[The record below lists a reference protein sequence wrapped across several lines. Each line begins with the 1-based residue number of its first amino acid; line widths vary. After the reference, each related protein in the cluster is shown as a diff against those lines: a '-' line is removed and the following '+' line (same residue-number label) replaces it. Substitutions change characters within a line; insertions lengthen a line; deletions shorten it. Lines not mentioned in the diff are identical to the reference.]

1 MTAGRVARR
10 IALVLALGLAGCGPG
25 NAPPPREMPDVRLET
40 LAGQSVSLQDFR
52 GQVLLVD
59 FWATWCA
66 PCEQS
71 IPDLMRLQERYQKSG
86 FRIIGVALDLQG
98 ASVVAPFVERL
109 GVNYTI
115 LLGDERTAGAFGG
128 IIGLPTS
135 FLIDRQ
141 GRIVERFVGVR
152 DRATYE
158 NLIRTLL

>member
-1 MTAGRVARR
+1 MTGRAGRR
-10 IALVLALGLAGCGPG
+10 ISLLLMLWLAGCGPG
-25 NAPPPREMPDVRLET
+25 QLPTPREIPDVRLRT
-40 LAGQSVSLQDFR
+40 LAGQEVSLQAFR

-59 FWATWCA
+59 FWATWCG

-71 IPDLMRLQERYQKSG
+71 IPELMRLQARYEKNG
-86 FRIIGVALDLQG
+86 FKIIGISLDVQG
-98 ASVVAPFVERL
+98 ASVVAPFVKKH

-115 LLGDERTAGAFGG
+115 LLGDDEAAGAFGG

-152 DRATYE
+152 DNATYE
-158 NLIRTLL
+158 NVIRTLL